1 MKIESKYEI
10 VLSDEDLRRLVAK
23 ELLEKA
29 GVSIS
34 TGEIMFRQPQPVE
47 RDGRPMQIEAVVR
60 GTQKKEV
67 P

>member
-1 MKIESKYEI
+1 
-10 VLSDEDLRRLVAK
+10 
-23 ELLEKA
+23 
-29 GVSIS
+29 
-34 TGEIMFRQPQPVE
+34 MFRQPQPVE